1 MQNASLKEVGIISPF
16 VEEGQYDKTFLFITN
31 GELI

>member
-16 VEEGQYDKTFLFITN
+16 VEGGQYDKTFSNVTKS
-31 GELI
+31 ELK